1 MQGGWVRLLESCAGL
16 PLATGSK
23 FTQPFMN
30 TVALLWVFNIR
41 ATEPSTSV
49 LLSRFAQVTRHPVI
63 PKLVIVVKR
72 VEIPKPALS
81 VVRTKSRNKFHS
93 TVDSYVNTILQ

>member
-1 MQGGWVRLLESCAGL
+1 MRLLESCAGL

-23 FTQPFMN
+23 FTQPSMN